1 MLDKHPA
8 SVRELSHKVR
18 QHRQTLRQENKR
30 MAKFFEIGL
39 DRFGFYI
46 ETRLVDL
53 YIDNRGLALGVAVI
67 VALRVRKVI
76 KTRKVAK

>member
-1 MLDKHPA
+1 MTTLQD
-8 SVRELSHKVR
+8 
-18 QHRQTLRQENKR
+18 LRQENKR
-30 MAKFFEIGL
+30 MAKYFEIGW
-39 DRFGFYI
+39 DKFGFYI

-76 KTRKVAK
+76 KSRKAVK